1 MVCEGISGS
10 GGWTPVK
17 LTTVKTEDGKT
28 TYRTP
33 DGVTI
38 RVKNGQNI
46 NVLRDEQG
54 QYHFDGVNNAEIFGS
69 KNKDRMIFSN
79 SENNTINVRNDG
91 HGSDYVEFA
100 SGTKGNT
107 VIGDKHDMTRDA
119 NSRYR
124 NTQLHPSI
132 FNYKQQ

>member
-10 GGWTPVK
+10 GGLTPVK
-17 LTTVKTEDGKT
+17 LTTVGTADGKT

-38 RVKNGQNI
+38 RVKDGQKFNI
-46 NVLRDEQG
+46 FLDEQG

-69 KNKDRMIFSN
+69 KKKDRMVFSN
-79 SENNTINVRNDG
+79 SNDNIINVRNDG
-91 HGSDYVEFA
+91 RGSDYVEFA

-107 VIGDKHDMTRDA
+107 VIGDKYDMTRDA

-124 NTQLHPSI
+124 NTQLHQSI
-132 FNYKQQ
+132 FTYKQQ